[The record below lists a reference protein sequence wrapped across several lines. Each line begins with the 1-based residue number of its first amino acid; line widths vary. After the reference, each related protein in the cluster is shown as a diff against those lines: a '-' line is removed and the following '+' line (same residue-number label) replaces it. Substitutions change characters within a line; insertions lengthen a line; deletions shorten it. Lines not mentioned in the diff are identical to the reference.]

1 PSRVVDDRSKAA
13 RRADQRELRGRGG
26 VEIDGVAMLEEP
38 SEQRTVGRRAQ
49 PFEEDLGFLGAQ
61 VEGRRPQQVLG
72 RFEAGEVEARVQ
84 GPVTSAR
91 VVRLGAAT
99 ARASESGG
107 PAQVPDDARVPG
119 TQLPPA
125 EGSPVHL
132 ARHALEL
139 RTGGLAEDALVPAA
153 LLLAV

>member
-1 PSRVVDDRSKAA
+1 
-13 RRADQRELRGRGG
+13 
-26 VEIDGVAMLEEP
+26 
-38 SEQRTVGRRAQ
+38 
-49 PFEEDLGFLGAQ
+49 
-61 VEGRRPQQVLG
+61 VLG

-153 LLLAV
+153 LLLAVALEQRLDEPHLADAPAARGAVDGPRAAYATVQDAGHE